1 MPERLILLIAALG
14 RRFVG
19 AVDEAGYLFAL
30 LVESVYWLLFGAFLK
45 QPVRLRAIFSEC
57 MAVGVRAIPIVTI
70 ACFATGAM
78 LAIQGVAT
86 LKLFGAESQVV
97 LGITLSVTREFAPLI
112 AGIFVAGRTSSA
124 VAARIGTMQVSQ
136 EIDALRV
143 LGINPVRYLVS
154 PLLAALLIT
163 LPMLTVLANFT
174 ALLGGAFYC
183 SLSLNLP
190 VQIFFERAAATL
202 EVADVMQGMI
212 KSSVFAVNIAL
223 VGACNGFKV
232 TAGAEG
238 VGRATTRSVVLSIVY
253 IILIDAVFTYF
264 MNR

>member
-45 QPVRLRAIFSEC
+45 QPVRLRAIFGEC

-78 LAIQGVAT
+78 LAIQGIAT

-112 AGIFVAGRTSSA
+112 AGIFVAGRTASA

-163 LPMLTVLANFT
+163 LPMLTVLANFM

>member
-1 MPERLILLIAALG
+1 MADQIAGFITAIG
-14 RRFVG
+14 RRCV
-19 AVDEAGYLFAL
+19 AVVDEAGYLFAL
-30 LVESVYWLLFGAFLK
+30 LVEGVYWLRVGAFLK
-45 QPVRLRAIFSEC
+45 QPVRLRAIFAES
-57 MAVGVRAIPIVTI
+57 MSVGVRAIPIVTI

-78 LAIQGVAT
+78 LAIQGIAT

-112 AGIFVAGRTSSA
+112 AGIFVAGRTASA

-154 PLLAALLIT
+154 PLLAALLLT
-163 LPMLTVLANFT
+163 WPALTVLANCS
-174 ALLGGAFYC
+174 ALLGGALSC
-183 SLSLNLP
+183 ALSLNLP
-190 VQIFFERAAATL
+190 VVIFFERAAAIL
-202 EVADVMQGMI
+202 EVKDVMEGLS
-212 KSSVFAVNIAL
+212 KSLVFAVNIAL

-253 IILIDAVFTYF
+253 IIIIDAVFTYF
-264 MNR
+264 LNR

>member
-1 MPERLILLIAALG
+1 MADRITGFITVVG
-14 RRFVG
+14 RRCV
-19 AVDEAGYLFAL
+19 AVVDEAGYLFAL
-30 LVESVYWLLFGAFLK
+30 LVEGVYWLLFGAFLK

-78 LAIQGVAT
+78 LAIQGIAT

-112 AGIFVAGRTSSA
+112 AGIFVAGRTASA

-154 PLLAALLIT
+154 PLLAALLLT
-163 LPMLTVLANFT
+163 LPALTVLANFT
-174 ALLGGAFYC
+174 ALLGGALYC
-183 SLSLNLP
+183 ALSLNLP
-190 VQIFFERAAATL
+190 VVIFFERAAAIL
-202 EVADVMQGMI
+202 EVGDVLEGLS
-212 KSSVFAVNIAL
+212 KSLVFAVNIAL

-253 IILIDAVFTYF
+253 IIIIDAVFTYF
-264 MNR
+264 LNR

>member
-1 MPERLILLIAALG
+1 MPERLTGWVTALG
-14 RRFVG
+14 RRSVA
-19 AVDEAGYLFAL
+19 AVDELGYLFAL
-30 LVESVYWLLFGAFLK
+30 FAESLYWLFFGPFLK
-45 QPVRLRAIFSEC
+45 QPVRLRAIFGEC
-57 MAVGVRAIPIVTI
+57 MAVGVQAIPIVSI

-78 LAIQGVAT
+78 LAIQGIST
-86 LKLFGAESQVV
+86 LRLFGAESQVV
-97 LGITLSVTREFAPLI
+97 LGISLSVTREFAPLI
-112 AGIFVAGRTSSA
+112 AGIFVAGRTASA

-174 ALLGGAFYC
+174 ALLGGALYC

-190 VQIFFERAAATL
+190 VLIFFERAAATL
-202 EVADVMQGMI
+202 EVADIMQGLI
-212 KSSVFAVNIAL
+212 KSSVFAINIAL

-232 TAGAEG
+232 KAGAEG
-238 VGRATTRSVVLSIVY
+238 VGRATTRSVVLAIVY

-264 MNR
+264 LNQ